1 LVPNTGFQESEFSTE
16 EIAVDR
22 DFQELKYLLE
32 ILNVAKSKMELK
44 TENGTLLTVMNQFM
58 EQE

>member
-44 TENGTLLTVMNQFM
+44 TGNGTLLTVMNQFM